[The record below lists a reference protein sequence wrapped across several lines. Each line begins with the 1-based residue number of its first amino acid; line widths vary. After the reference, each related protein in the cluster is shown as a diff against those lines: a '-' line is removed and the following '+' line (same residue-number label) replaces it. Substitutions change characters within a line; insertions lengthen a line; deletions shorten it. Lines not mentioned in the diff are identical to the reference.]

1 MALAFPTAIRRFL
14 HSPDVLRQ
22 GAKEKYTQVASRRA
36 SRVQPVEPQF
46 RRVNKVS
53 ISEDI
58 AQQILD
64 LISSGKL
71 TPGQR
76 LPSERELCKNFGAAR
91 SSLREALRG
100 LSMIGVLT
108 ARVGEGT
115 SVAADGGKFL
125 GKIMEWRLITEKHDI
140 ENLLEVRVALEG
152 IAAANVA
159 REGSQADMARLSTL
173 LSKMKSSV
181 KDKKQFAALDL
192 EFHVTL
198 AKASGNS
205 LLFDLVSMIRNQLVT
220 ALDKLLLPQVRPL
233 TYKEHAAIVEAI
245 VQRDADR
252 ARDAMHTHLLSSLA
266 RHRATMGEQI
276 ATKAVVPVAVGKRPR
291 RRAVKAAPAVLAE
304 NGIASSSAALQ
315 PASEK

>member
-1 MALAFPTAIRRFL
+1 
-14 HSPDVLRQ
+14 
-22 GAKEKYTQVASRRA
+22 VASPRV
-36 SRVQPVEPQF
+36 SRVQPIEPQF
-46 RRVNKVS
+46 RRVNKIS

-71 TPGQR
+71 VPGQR

-140 ENLLEVRVALEG
+140 ENLLEVRIALEG
-152 IAAANVA
+152 VAAANMA
-159 REGSQADMARLSTL
+159 LHGTEADIAKLGAL
-173 LSKMKSSV
+173 LAKMKSSV
-181 KDKKQFAALDL
+181 KDKKQFAAFDL

-205 LLFDLVSMIRNQLVT
+205 LLFDLICMIRNQLVT
-220 ALDKLLLPQVRPL
+220 ALDKLLLPHVRPL
-233 TYKEHAAIVEAI
+233 TYKEHAVIFQAIER
-245 VQRDADR
+245 RDAKS
-252 ARDAMHTHLLSSLA
+252 ASDAMHVHLESSLA

-276 ATKAVVPVAVGKRPR
+276 TTKTKAPVGVKKRPGR
-291 RRAVKAAPAVLAE
+291 RNAKAAPAVLVE
-304 NGIASSSAALQ
+304 KGIAASSAGMQ
-315 PASEK
+315 VPSEGLPE

>member
-205 LLFDLVSMIRNQLVT
+205 LLFDLVSMIRTQLVT

-291 RRAVKAAPAVLAE
+291 RRAVKAPPAVLAE

>member
-1 MALAFPTAIRRFL
+1 
-14 HSPDVLRQ
+14 
-22 GAKEKYTQVASRRA
+22 
-36 SRVQPVEPQF
+36 VQPVESQF

-71 TPGQR
+71 MPGQR

-125 GKIMEWRLITEKHDI
+125 GKVMEWRLITEKHDI

-159 REGSQADMARLSTL
+159 RDGSQADIAKISSL
-173 LSKMKSSV
+173 LAKMKSSV

-220 ALDKLLLPQVRPL
+220 ALDKLLLPHVRPL
-233 TYKEHAAIVEAI
+233 TYKEHTAIVEAI
-245 VQRDADR
+245 VRRDADG
-252 ARDAMHTHLLSSLA
+252 ARDAMHMHLQSSLA

-276 ATKAVVPVAVGKRPR
+276 ATKSVVPVAVKKRPGR
-291 RRAVKAAPAVLAE
+291 RNAKAAPAVLAE
-304 NGIASSSAALQ
+304 KGIASSPAGLQ
-315 PASEK
+315 PALEK

>member
-1 MALAFPTAIRRFL
+1 
-14 HSPDVLRQ
+14 
-22 GAKEKYTQVASRRA
+22 VASPRV
-36 SRVQPVEPQF
+36 SRVQPIESQF

-71 TPGQR
+71 IPGQR

-140 ENLLEVRVALEG
+140 ENLLEVRIALEG

-159 REGSQADMARLSTL
+159 REGSQADIARLSTL
-173 LSKMKSSV
+173 LAKMKNSV

-205 LLFDLVSMIRNQLVT
+205 LLFDLICMIRNQLVT
-220 ALDKLLLPQVRPL
+220 ALDKLLLPPVRPL

-245 VQRDADR
+245 EQRDVDR
-252 ARDAMHTHLLSSLA
+252 ARDAMHTHLQSSLA
-266 RHRATMGEQI
+266 RHRATM
-276 ATKAVVPVAVGKRPR
+276 
-291 RRAVKAAPAVLAE
+291 
-304 NGIASSSAALQ
+304 
-315 PASEK
+315 

>member
-1 MALAFPTAIRRFL
+1 VFYRPPNL
-14 HSPDVLRQ
+14 DVLRV
-22 GAKEKYTQVASRRA
+22 GAKEKYSQVASPRV
-36 SRVQPVEPQF
+36 SRVQPIESQF

-64 LISSGKL
+64 LISSGDL
-71 TPGQR
+71 VPGQR

-140 ENLLEVRVALEG
+140 ENLLEVRIALEG

-159 REGSQADMARLSTL
+159 RDGSEADIAKLSTL
-173 LSKMKSSV
+173 LAKMKSAV

-205 LLFDLVSMIRNQLVT
+205 LLFDLICMIRNQLVT
-220 ALDKLLLPQVRPL
+220 ALDKLLLPPVRPL
-233 TYKEHAAIVEAI
+233 TYKEHAAIVQAI
-245 VQRDADR
+245 EQHDADR
-252 ARDAMHTHLLSSLA
+252 ARDAMHTHLQSSLA

-276 ATKAVVPVAVGKRPR
+276 AAKTMVPDAVKKRPSR
-291 RRAVKAAPAVLAE
+291 RNAKSAPAVLVE
-304 NGIASSSAALQ
+304 KRIASSPAGMQLPSESQ
-315 PASEK
+315 PE

>member
-1 MALAFPTAIRRFL
+1 MA
-14 HSPDVLRQ
+14 SPRV
-22 GAKEKYTQVASRRA
+22 SRA
-36 SRVQPVEPQF
+36 QPIESQF

-53 ISEDI
+53 ISEEI

-71 TPGQR
+71 APGQR

-159 REGSQADMARLSTL
+159 RAGNQADIARLSTL
-173 LSKMKSSV
+173 LAKMKSSV

-205 LLFDLVSMIRNQLVT
+205 LLFDLISMIRNQLVT
-220 ALDKLLLPQVRPL
+220 ALEKLLLPHVRPL

-245 VQRDADR
+245 EQRDPDR
-252 ARDAMHTHLLSSLA
+252 ARDAMHTHLQSSLA

-276 ATKAVVPVAVGKRPR
+276 AAKTVVPAAVKKRPSR
-291 RRAVKAAPAVLAE
+291 RNPKAASAVLADK
-304 NGIASSSAALQ
+304 GFASSPAGMQ

>member
-1 MALAFPTAIRRFL
+1 MTLAFSSSARRVFIDANL
-14 HSPDVLRQ
+14 DVLRV
-22 GAKEKYTQVASRRA
+22 GAKEKYPQVASPRV
-36 SRVQPVEPQF
+36 SRVQPIESQF

-71 TPGQR
+71 VPGQR

-140 ENLLEVRVALEG
+140 ENLLEVRIALEG

-159 REGSQADMARLSTL
+159 RDGNEADIAKLSTL
-173 LSKMKSSV
+173 AGEDEELRSRIRS
-181 KDKKQFAALDL
+181 
-192 EFHVTL
+192 
-198 AKASGNS
+198 NS
-205 LLFDLVSMIRNQLVT
+205 LRWIWNST
-220 ALDKLLLPQVRPL
+220 SPSPK
-233 TYKEHAAIVEAI
+233 
-245 VQRDADR
+245 
-252 ARDAMHTHLLSSLA
+252 
-266 RHRATMGEQI
+266 HRATRFFSI
-276 ATKAVVPVAVGKRPR
+276 
-291 RRAVKAAPAVLAE
+291 
-304 NGIASSSAALQ
+304 
-315 PASEK
+315 

>member
-1 MALAFPTAIRRFL
+1 
-14 HSPDVLRQ
+14 
-22 GAKEKYTQVASRRA
+22 VASPRVSRA
-36 SRVQPVEPQF
+36 QPIESQF

-64 LISSGKL
+64 LISSGNL
-71 TPGQR
+71 VPGQR

-140 ENLLEVRVALEG
+140 ENLLEVRIALEG
-152 IAAANVA
+152 VAAANVA
-159 REGSQADMARLSTL
+159 LHGTEADIARLGAL
-173 LSKMKSSV
+173 LAKMKSSV
-181 KDKKQFAALDL
+181 KDKKQFAAFDL

-205 LLFDLVSMIRNQLVT
+205 LLFDLICMIRNQLVT
-220 ALDKLLLPQVRPL
+220 ALDKLLLPHVRPL
-233 TYKEHAAIVEAI
+233 TYKEHTAIFQAI
-245 VQRDADR
+245 ERRDAK
-252 ARDAMHTHLLSSLA
+252 AASDAMHSHLESSLA

-276 ATKAVVPVAVGKRPR
+276 ATKIAPVEVKKRPNR
-291 RRAVKAAPAVLAE
+291 RNAKAASAVLVE
-304 NGIASSSAALQ
+304 KGIASSPTGMHMPSETQ
-315 PASEK
+315 PE

>member
-1 MALAFPTAIRRFL
+1 
-14 HSPDVLRQ
+14 VLRI
-22 GAKEKYTQVASRRA
+22 GAKEKYSQVASPRV
-36 SRVQPVEPQF
+36 SRVQPIESQF

-64 LISSGKL
+64 LISSGNL
-71 TPGQR
+71 EPGQR

-125 GKIMEWRLITEKHDI
+125 GKIIEWRLITEKHDI
-140 ENLLEVRVALEG
+140 ENLLEVRIALEG

-159 REGSQADMARLSTL
+159 RDGTETDIARLATL
-173 LSKMKSSV
+173 LAKMKSAV

-205 LLFDLVSMIRNQLVT
+205 LLFDLISMIRNQLVT

-233 TYKEHAAIVEAI
+233 TYKEHAAIVDAI
-245 VQRDADR
+245 QHRDADR
-252 ARDAMHTHLLSSLA
+252 ARDAMHTHLQSSLA
-266 RHRATMGEQI
+266 RHRATMGEKI
-276 ATKAVVPVAVGKRPR
+276 ATKSMVPVAVTR
-291 RRAVKAAPAVLAE
+291 RRSRRIAKPTPAAL
-304 NGIASSSAALQ
+304 GIAASSARMQA
-315 PASEK
+315 ASEGVPE

>member
-1 MALAFPTAIRRFL
+1 
-14 HSPDVLRQ
+14 VLRV
-22 GAKEKYTQVASRRA
+22 GAKEKYSQVASPRV
-36 SRVQPVEPQF
+36 SRVQPIESQF

-64 LISSGKL
+64 LISSGNL
-71 TPGQR
+71 APGQR

-115 SVAADGGKFL
+115 SVASDGGKFL
-125 GKIMEWRLITEKHDI
+125 GKIIEWRLITEKHDI
-140 ENLLEVRVALEG
+140 ENLLEVRIALEG

-159 REGSQADMARLSTL
+159 RDGSEADIAKLATL
-173 LSKMKSSV
+173 LGKMKSAV

-205 LLFDLVSMIRNQLVT
+205 LLFDLISMIRNQLVT
-220 ALDKLLLPQVRPL
+220 ALEKLLLPQVRPL

-245 VQRDADR
+245 QQRDADR
-252 ARDAMHTHLLSSLA
+252 ARDAMHTHLQSSLA

-276 ATKAVVPVAVGKRPR
+276 AAKSAVPVAAKKHPTR
-291 RRAVKAAPAVLAE
+291 RNTKTAPAILT
-304 NGIASSSAALQ
+304 
-315 PASEK
+315 EKGTAPHAGMHQLLSGGQGD